1 MKAIDTII
9 ATFVDHPAAE
19 KAVKDLGAAG
29 FEVQSLSIVGKG
41 YHSEERVLG
50 FYNFGDRIKIWGA
63 RGVFWGGLW
72 GLFAGGLFVAAPVV
86 GPVVVLGYLAS
97 VAVTAL
103 ESAAIVG
110 GASVLSAALYG
121 IGISKAS
128 VVRYET
134 AVKAD
139 GFLVMAHGSAHDI
152 GRARAI
158 IAGVKPASVER
169 YSGMGV
175 LLPEAE

>member
-1 MKAIDTII
+1 MKAIDTVI

-19 KAVKDLGAAG
+19 RAVKDLGAAG
-29 FEVQSLSIVGKG
+29 FNVKSLSIVGKG
-41 YHSEERVLG
+41 YHSEEKVVG
-50 FYNFGDRIKIWGA
+50 FYTFGDRIKIWGA

-72 GLFAGGLFVAAPVV
+72 GLFSGGLFMAVPVV
-86 GPVVVLGYLAS
+86 GQVVVLGYLAS
-97 VAVTAL
+97 AAFTAL
-103 ESAAIVG
+103 ETAAIAG
-110 GASVLSAALYG
+110 GASALSAALYG
-121 IGISKAS
+121 IGIPKDS

-158 IAGVKPASVER
+158 LTGVKPASVER